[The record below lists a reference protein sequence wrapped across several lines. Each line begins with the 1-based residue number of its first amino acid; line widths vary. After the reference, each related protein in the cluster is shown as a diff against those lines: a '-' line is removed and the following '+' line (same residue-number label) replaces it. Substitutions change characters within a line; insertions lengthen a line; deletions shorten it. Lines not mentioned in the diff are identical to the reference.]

1 MTEEK
6 KIYPQLKYYRKMYK
20 NNEEFTLKKKERSL
34 DYYNSIRE
42 EQIKRY
48 EEDEE
53 YRKKRA
59 EIARKCYLKR
69 KAKKAEEEAKKALPL
84 GSEDALVAP
93 DEVHI
98 AENS

>member
-1 MTEEK
+1 MIEEER
-6 KIYPQLKYYRKMYK
+6 KIYPQLKYYRKMYNK
-20 NNEEFTLKKKERSL
+20 NEEFTLKKKERSL

-42 EQIKRY
+42 YQLKKY

-53 YRKKRA
+53 YRKRRA

-69 KAKKAEEEAKKALPL
+69 KAKKALEEEAKKAL
-84 GSEDALVAP
+84 E
-93 DEVHI
+93 EVHI

>member
-6 KIYPQLKYYRKMYK
+6 KIYPQLKYYRKMYN

-34 DYYNSIRE
+34 DYYNKIRE

-48 EEDEE
+48 EDDED

-69 KAKKAEEEAKKALPL
+69 KAKKAEEEAKKKTL
-84 GSEDALVAP
+84 